1 MRAKSPISKS
11 YNVFVVRVM
20 MLLVMGKYYFTG
32 SERLEDEGMSIS
44 AQWERSLS
52 DNGQVWQAAQGE
64 SCRFSVRFQ

>member
-1 MRAKSPISKS
+1 
-11 YNVFVVRVM
+11 M